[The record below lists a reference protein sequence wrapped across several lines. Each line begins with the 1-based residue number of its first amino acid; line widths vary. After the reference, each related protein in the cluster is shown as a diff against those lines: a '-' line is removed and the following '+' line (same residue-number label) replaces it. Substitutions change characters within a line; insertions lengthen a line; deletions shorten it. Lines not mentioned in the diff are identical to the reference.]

1 MTHEEMMRDNS
12 EYRAGYQMVKEHQ
25 NSRYYKTRHAAAEL
39 REIAQHL
46 ASYWNPSDLNPLDF
60 SLGAAA
66 ALLEL
71 ANEKGS
77 EFNGTT

>member
-39 REIAQHL
+39 REIAQRL
-46 ASYWNPSDLNPLDF
+46 VWWWNPYDINPLDY
-60 SLGAAA
+60 SLGAAT

-77 EFNGTT
+77 ELNA